1 MMKCSLYM
9 SMTDRVTLAKIRVL
23 EYKNAFWYPPEV
35 VGGWKVH
42 TTLMIAWLVTLPLPL
57 PLVFQFHSQSAQTAL
72 DVWHCLRLGPFR
84 EDADCLKIPCRGRG
98 RCVHTTRGFVCQ
110 CEAGFTGDT
119 CEGCLSAAVFI
130 HVIDNVS
137 SLFHQHR
144 CGLLLQMSHVPW
156 CVCVLDALQNGWTDR
171 NDLSHRADSC
181 TWSKEPCI
189 DGLRIGATWRKRLND
204 RTRRRCGLM
213 SNYLISCLRLCLD
226 KINVFEAKDKL

>member
-9 SMTDRVTLAKIRVL
+9 SMTDRVTLAEIRVL

-42 TTLMIAWLVTLPLPL
+42 TTLMIAWLVTLPL

-156 CVCVLDALQNGWTDR
+156 CVCVLDAKWLNRSKWPFAWGRFVHMVQGTVYRWATHWRHLANATERSYAAAMRPYVKLLDQLSTFVSWQN
-171 NDLSHRADSC
+171 
-181 TWSKEPCI
+181 
-189 DGLRIGATWRKRLND
+189 
-204 RTRRRCGLM
+204 
-213 SNYLISCLRLCLD
+213 
-226 KINVFEAKDKL
+226 

>member
-9 SMTDRVTLAKIRVL
+9 SMTDRVTLAEIRVL

-57 PLVFQFHSQSAQTAL
+57 VFQFHSQSALTAL

-137 SLFHQHR
+137 SLFHQHG

-156 CVCVLDALQNGWTDR
+156 CVCWTHCKMAEPIEMTFRMGQTRAHGPRNRVSMGYALAPLGECDWTIVRGGDAALCQITWPVVYVCVLTKLMC
-171 NDLSHRADSC
+171 L
-181 TWSKEPCI
+181 
-189 DGLRIGATWRKRLND
+189 KR
-204 RTRRRCGLM
+204 
-213 SNYLISCLRLCLD
+213 
-226 KINVFEAKDKL
+226 KINYR